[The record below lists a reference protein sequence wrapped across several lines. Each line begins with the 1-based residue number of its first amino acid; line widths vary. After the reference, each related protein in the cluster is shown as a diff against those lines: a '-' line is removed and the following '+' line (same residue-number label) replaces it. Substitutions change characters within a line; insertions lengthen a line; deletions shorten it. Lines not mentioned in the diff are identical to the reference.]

1 MSTITFTMHWH
12 EPVVHSHAHFHD
24 ALHRPLR
31 APELIDL
38 ERHRSSEVDLTEVRW
53 TRGELVSSAETVL
66 NDLG

>member
-1 MSTITFTMHWH
+1 M
-12 EPVVHSHAHFHD
+12 
-24 ALHRPLR
+24 
-31 APELIDL
+31 IDL